1 MNYKVAAFR
10 SYIWRAFTHCSS
22 RSYFR
27 KKKQHEQEPKWDD
40 IRTYPYH
47 RKTKETLFSAL
58 KIYGSTG
65 KLLNSIESL
74 YSRSLTAVRVDGVTG
89 KWFDVNTGVRQGC
102 KLSPLL
108 FLIYMDKIV
117 KDSKFIADVRVG
129 EANISSLL
137 YADDMVLISKSF
149 HSLQCNLDQLTR
161 TCEEYGMRINVEKSK
176 SMVVGR
182 KPVQTKCV
190 VEGKELEQVPD
201 FSYLGTVISGD
212 GKLDGDLD
220 NRICKAVKVCSQ
232 LYKAIFN

>member
-1 MNYKVAAFR
+1 MDFEKAFDRVPR
-10 SYIWRAFTHCSS
+10 SKFFNVLK
-22 RSYFR
+22 SYG
-27 KKKQHEQEPKWDD
+27 
-40 IRTYPYH
+40 I
-47 RKTKETLFSAL
+47 
-58 KIYGSTG
+58 TG
-65 KLLNSIESL
+65 KLLNSVESL

-89 KWFDVNTGVRQGC
+89 KWVDVNTGVRQGC
-102 KLSPLL
+102 KLFSLL

-117 KDSKFIADVRVG
+117 KDSKFIADVKVG
-129 EANISSLL
+129 EAKISSLL
-137 YADDMVLISKSF
+137 YADDMVLISKSS

-212 GKLDGDLD
+212 GRLDRELD
-220 NRICKAVKVCSQ
+220 NRICKAGKVCSQ
-232 LYKAIFN
+232 LYKTIFSKEEVSQKTMLSRLILI